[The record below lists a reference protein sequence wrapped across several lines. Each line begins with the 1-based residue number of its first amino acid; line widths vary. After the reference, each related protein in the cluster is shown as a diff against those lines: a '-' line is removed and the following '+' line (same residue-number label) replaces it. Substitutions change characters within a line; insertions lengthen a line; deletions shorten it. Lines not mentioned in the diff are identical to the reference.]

1 MTTTRSVKVI
11 AKANPAQVGDG
22 FFIRRPMP
30 SAGIRL
36 GELSPFLLLDHAGPT
51 VFTPA
56 KKRRGVDV
64 HPHRGFET
72 VTIVYQGE
80 LEHRDSSGSAG
91 KISVG
96 DVQWMTAGSGVVHE
110 EKHSQAF
117 TEAGGT
123 LEMIQLWVNLPA
135 KHKMI
140 APKYQEILAHQI
152 PSVALDG
159 GESIARVIAG
169 TFDGTTGPAVTLSP
183 ILMLD
188 IRGKAGEKLNLPIQ
202 EGFNVGVYILT
213 GAIRWADGQVA
224 QEAEIAQLDLYGD
237 VQFEVVEDTRLLLL
251 AGEPINEPIA
261 SYGPFVMNTAAEIQQ
276 AIADFNSGK
285 MGVLS

>member
-1 MTTTRSVKVI
+1 MMTTRSVKVI

-30 SAGIRL
+30 SAGIGL

-51 VFTPA
+51 VFAPA
-56 KKRRGVDV
+56 KVRRGVDV

-117 TEAGGT
+117 TESGGT

-135 KHKMI
+135 KHKMT
-140 APKYQEILAHQI
+140 APKYQEVLAHQI
-152 PSVALDG
+152 PSVALNG
-159 GESIARVIAG
+159 GESTARVIAG
-169 TFDGTTGPAVTLSP
+169 TFNGETGPAVTLSP
-183 ILMLD
+183 MLMLD
-188 IRGKAGEKLNLPIQ
+188 IRGKAGEKITLPI
-202 EGFNVGVYILT
+202 EDGYNAGLYLLS
-213 GAIRWADGQVA
+213 GAIRLADGQSVK
-224 QEAEIAQLDLYGD
+224 EAEIAQFGLSGNLE
-237 VQFEVVEDTRLLLL
+237 FEVLAPAKILLL

-276 AIADFNSGK
+276 AIADFHSGK
-285 MGVLS
+285 MGVLA